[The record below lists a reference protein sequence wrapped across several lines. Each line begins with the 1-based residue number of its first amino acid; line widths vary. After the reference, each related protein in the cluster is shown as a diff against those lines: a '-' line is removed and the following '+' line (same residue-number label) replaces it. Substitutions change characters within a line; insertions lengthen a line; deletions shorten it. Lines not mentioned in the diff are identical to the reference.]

1 MNLNHPDALKRAPA
15 AGARVAVVGAGI
27 AGLATAWLLS
37 SKYQVTL
44 FESGAYFGGHSNT
57 VDVTLEGKTHPV
69 DTGFLVHNDLTYPNL
84 IALFA
89 HLGVKIHSSDMSFGV
104 SIDSPDIEWAGTSL
118 NTVFAQRRN
127 LLRPGFLSML
137 RDILRFN
144 RQALR
149 YLEQVRREPL
159 TLGQLL
165 ERERYGDSMRNWYLL
180 PMAAAIWSTSAR
192 DILAFPAETFLAF
205 CLNHRLLQIENRP
218 KWKTVL
224 GGSREYVR
232 CLLQSIPDARLNCPV
247 LAVRRNGAGVEVTTE
262 QGTEFF
268 EAAVLA
274 CHAPSSLAMLDA
286 TPQEHRVLASFRYQ
300 PNEAVLHTDIKLLP
314 RCRRVWSAWNYLSAT
329 GEGDHRP
336 VAVSYLLNQLQPLAF
351 ETPVIVTLNP
361 HRQPDPAQVLARFAY
376 EHPVLDQQA
385 VVAQKT
391 LSEIQGNH
399 SVWFCGAWA
408 GYGFHEDGLKSALR
422 VVRDF
427 GVTPPWAAVYD

>member
-1 MNLNHPDALKRAPA
+1 MQLNHPDTLKQTPAP
-15 AGARVAVVGAGI
+15 GARIAVIGAGI
-27 AGLATAWLLS
+27 SGLATAWLLS
-37 SKYQVTL
+37 SKYKVTL

-89 HLGVKIHSSDMSFGV
+89 HLGVKVHSSDMSFGV
-104 SIDSPDIEWAGTSL
+104 SIDSPDIEWAGTNL

-127 LLRPGFLSML
+127 LVRPGFLSML

-144 RQALR
+144 RKAQG
-149 YLEQVRREPL
+149 YLEQARREPL

-165 ERERYGDSMRNWYLL
+165 DREGYGEQMKHWYLL
-180 PMAAAIWSTSAR
+180 PMAAAIWSTSAS
-192 DILAFPAETFLAF
+192 DILGFPAETFLAF
-205 CLNHRLLQIENRP
+205 CLNHRLLQVENRP
-218 KWKTVL
+218 QWKTVL
-224 GGSREYVR
+224 GGSREYVHA
-232 CLLQSIPDARLNCPV
+232 LLQSIPDARLNCPV
-247 LAVRRNGAGVEVTTE
+247 LAVRRNAASVEVTTE
-262 QGTEFF
+262 QGSESF
-268 EAAVLA
+268 EAVVLA

-286 TPQEHRVLASFRYQ
+286 TRQEQRVLASFRYQ

-314 RCRRVWSAWNYLSAT
+314 RRPRVWSAWNYLSAT

-336 VAVSYLLNQLQPLAF
+336 VAVSYLLNQLQPLPF
-351 ETPVIVTLNP
+351 QSPVIVTLNP
-361 HRQPDPAQVLARFAY
+361 HRQPDPATVLARFAY

-385 VVAQKT
+385 VAAQKE
-391 LSEIQGNH
+391 LSTIQGNNR
-399 SVWFCGAWA
+399 VWFCGAWA

-427 GVTPPWAAVYD
+427 GVTPPWTAVYD